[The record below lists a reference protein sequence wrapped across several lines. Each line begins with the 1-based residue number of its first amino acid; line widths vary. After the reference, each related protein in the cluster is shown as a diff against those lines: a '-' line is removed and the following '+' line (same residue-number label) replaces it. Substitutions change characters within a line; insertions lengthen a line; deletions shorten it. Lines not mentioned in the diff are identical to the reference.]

1 MLLDQ
6 QILDFDVC
14 LLSLQEK
21 YGVMIMVMALKQIQ
35 IYLSSF
41 DEYLLLQILQIECLF
56 SPEISVT

>member
-41 DEYLLLQILQIECLF
+41 DEYLLLQILQREYLF